1 VVLEFYLA
9 ASKVCLIGLDF
20 AKTAA
25 NLRRLL
31 RRHAPVFVKFDRLVR
46 HNRLPFPGLH
56 IPILRSDAPDSLK
69 TIRPSLT
76 SVHPRS
82 ALTLAVVGGLQLSNR
97 KNLGCSFT
105 QCGTG
110 AGKIQLKK
118 QLLVPVFFRLVFIR
132 PPPVM
137 AANKT
142 EPLRTIGTGPR
153 D

>member
-1 VVLEFYLA
+1 MVLEFYLA

-82 ALTLAVVGGLQLSNR
+82 ALTLAAVGGLQLSNR
-97 KNLGCSFT
+97 RNLGCSFII
-105 QCGTG
+105 CGTG
-110 AGKIQLKK
+110 SHKIQLKN
-118 QLLVPVFFRLVFIR
+118 QRLISGLFFGSFLSTTTIDPVR
-132 PPPVM
+132 
-137 AANKT
+137 
-142 EPLRTIGTGPR
+142 IGVR
-153 D
+153 R